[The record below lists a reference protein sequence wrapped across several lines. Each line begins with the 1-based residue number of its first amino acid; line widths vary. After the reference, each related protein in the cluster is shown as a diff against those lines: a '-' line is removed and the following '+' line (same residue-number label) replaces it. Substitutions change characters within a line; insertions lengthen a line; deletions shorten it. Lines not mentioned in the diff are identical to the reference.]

1 MSPNKIQ
8 RVVQMAQQ
16 IMAGS
21 QGGGADIAQELSEL
35 FRQARS
41 RLAQVANLISRG
53 ESGQAQDLAERS
65 PPLVEVVQILGFGKL
80 REWNSRC
87 EREGW
92 TPAGDLD
99 RRHILLLQECF
110 QAEGPKSPE
119 MVDHIRGRILRGDRG
134 GAIQALKVFLRQ
146 HPGDQWGGEELK
158 KLMAAEAASRCQQMA
173 KLLGQGEMTRLA
185 EAHLEFE
192 AMGLEPST
200 GTDLGPVLR
209 SVEAFR
215 RARLEEEL
223 VRAAEKLEEWKRRGS
238 WREAGE
244 YGDQLRAEAAALGI
258 KLGTRGNLTSLL
270 KWADDCR
277 DEDERK
283 VRVAQAEK
291 DVELFLD
298 TFEQARGSRIP
309 LKRGEVS
316 QALAQL
322 RAFRRLAE
330 DLRHGWSER
339 VEGKRAR
346 VEKVLLAKEKAEVL
360 RQRLLLVTLLGVV
373 TVALATGGSLTYLR
387 LRENKEMEQVAR
399 MIERCRAEKTISEIE
414 NYLEGLPP
422 AEPGD
427 STVTRQN
434 RARLMAEVARAAS
447 QQKGLEKQI
456 SVLEE
461 RLSREPRSWREEKE
475 AFVKI
480 QVELQEL
487 MAEHRKEWEE
497 KKATLEKGWLAKASA
512 EREKNTMRLQ
522 ALEKDIREELE
533 NIKVQFDVAVLR
545 LELKRDEITDL
556 QQELALWPPEIR
568 PSEAFTGNLAELK
581 VQIDR
586 KLVVAK
592 ELQGLRLEL
601 EESSRKKDEKK
612 YLAALERLA
621 AQPEI
626 PAEERASIKAVL
638 AWAEGRER
646 WKQLLWAPREP
657 AVAEN
662 RSILPLTLA
671 PAGEV
676 LPKEAEMA
684 GEILEVAG
692 LEGAVYL
699 YNLPEEKSRKLRKE
713 FSQGTIDQTYQNPRG
728 ELFAR
733 KCSLWNESKGEF
745 TMRSNI
751 FLSASNIPPH
761 AEEEPLSRLFSE
773 SKMRAFCERLKDGGI
788 PAGRISAVMIADR
801 ILRAD
806 QAPASGKIFLL
817 QKLHELCSLRPETH
831 DLRFL
836 PWMREILAVAGEAS
850 AIGENVWLSSTEDA
864 SDKPL
869 WSKLASANRPNA
881 EAQAAFL
888 QTVAAGGE
896 KAEIAFVGH
905 IGTDGLF
912 PVDEETRVV
921 HLVPPGQAGGDLQL
935 IYGKRDG
942 LRPFTPV
949 YRLKMDPSLIVREAT
964 KKSGIDE
971 ATAEGL
977 VREYLPTVSA
987 LLHPS
992 R

>member
-1 MSPNKIQ
+1 MSLNKIQ
-8 RVVQMAQQ
+8 HVVQMAQQ

-21 QGGGADIAQELSEL
+21 QGAGADIAQELSEL

-110 QAEGPKSPE
+110 QAQGPKSPE
-119 MVDHIRGRILRGDRG
+119 MVDYIRGRILRGDRG

-158 KLMAAEAASRCQQMA
+158 KLMAAEAASRCQRMA
-173 KLLGQGEMTRLA
+173 KLLGQGEIARLA

-192 AMGLEPST
+192 AMGLEPAT

-238 WREAGE
+238 WGEAGE
-244 YGDQLRAEAAALGI
+244 YGDQLRAEATALGI
-258 KLGTRGNLTSLL
+258 KLGTRGNITSLL

-277 DEDERK
+277 EQDERK
-283 VRVAQAEK
+283 TRVAQAEK

-298 TFEQARGSRIP
+298 TFELKRDSRIP
-309 LKRGEVS
+309 LKRGDVS

-322 RAFRRLAE
+322 RVFRRLAE

-339 VEGKRAR
+339 VEGKRVR

-373 TVALATGGSLTYLR
+373 TVALATGGILGYRR
-387 LRENKEMEQVAR
+387 LSQQQQEELVAR
-399 MIERCRAEKTISEIE
+399 MIEKCRAEKTIAAIE
-414 NYLEGLPP
+414 NYLKDLPP

-427 STVTRQN
+427 SAVTRRN
-434 RARLMAEVARAAS
+434 RARLMAEVDRAAS

-461 RLSREPRSWREEKE
+461 RLSREPRSWREERE
-475 AFVKI
+475 AFRKI
-480 QVELQEL
+480 QVELPEL
-487 MAEHRKEWEE
+487 MTEYRKEWEE

-512 EREKNTMRLQ
+512 EKEKNTMRLQ
-522 ALEKDIREELE
+522 AVEKNIREELG
-533 NIKVQFDVAVLR
+533 NIKIQFDVAVLR
-545 LELKRDEITDL
+545 LELKRDEITEL
-556 QQELALWPPEIR
+556 QQELDLWPPEIR
-568 PSEAFTGNLAELK
+568 PSEALTGNLAELK

-592 ELQGLRLEL
+592 ELQGLRHEL

-626 PAEERASIKAVL
+626 PAEEKASIKAVS
-638 AWAEGRER
+638 AWAEGRGR

-657 AVAEN
+657 NVAED
-662 RSILPLTLA
+662 RPILPLTLA

-699 YNLPEEKSRKLRKE
+699 YNLPEEKSRKVRKE

-745 TMRSNI
+745 TPRSNI
-751 FLSASNIPPH
+751 FLSASGNPPY

-773 SKMRAFCERLKDGGI
+773 SKMRVFCERLKEGGS
-788 PAGRISAVMIADR
+788 PTGKISTVMIADR
-801 ILRAD
+801 ILRRD
-806 QAPASGKIFLL
+806 SAPVSGKIFLL
-817 QKLHELCSLRPETH
+817 QRLHELCSLRPEIH

-836 PWMREILAVAGEAS
+836 PWMREILVMAGEAS
-850 AIGENVWLSSTEDA
+850 AIEENAWLSPTEDA

-869 WSKLASANRPNA
+869 WSKLAAKNRPNA

-896 KAEIAFVGH
+896 KAEIAFIGHVGA
-905 IGTDGLF
+905 DGLF
-912 PVDEETRVV
+912 PVGEEAGAV
-921 HLVPPGQAGGDLQL
+921 HLVPLEQAGGDLQL
-935 IYGKRDG
+935 IYGKKDG
-942 LRPFTPV
+942 LRTFTPV
-949 YRLKMDPSLIVREAT
+949 YRLKADPAGIVQEAR
-964 KKSGIDE
+964 KKSGVDE
-971 ATAEGL
+971 ATADGL
-977 VREYLPTVSA
+977 VREYLPVVSA
-987 LLHPS
+987 LLQSP